1 MVGDD
6 HQIADAE
13 RSIDTA
19 GSVGD
24 EQHADTQ
31 LLHDAHGKSDL
42 LHGIPLVEMEPALHG
57 DDAPPLEQAEN
68 HPPLVPLDRGDGET
82 GNLLVIERKPSVD
95 LLGEIPES
103 GTQNNPCLGLE
114 PGSLLPNPSGCLFN
128 FLEHLLLTFGE
139 NPLPNPL

>member
-57 DDAPPLEQAEN
+57 DDAPPSSK
-68 HPPLVPLDRGDGET
+68 PKIIRPLCPSTVET
-82 GNLLVIERKPSVD
+82 GKP
-95 LLGEIPES
+95 GI
-103 GTQNNPCLGLE
+103 CL
-114 PGSLLPNPSGCLFN
+114 
-128 FLEHLLLTFGE
+128 
-139 NPLPNPL
+139 